1 MKAAVIRGVRDV
13 EVSEVPVPVPEAGE
27 VLIKVRYCGICG
39 SDVEAYLTGM
49 YERELIIGH
58 EFSGEVIEVGEG
70 VYGWAEGDRVTVNGV
85 IPCGRC
91 WFCHR
96 NMASLCEDLYMP
108 GITHNGAMAEY
119 VKVPAKGLHPLPNG
133 VSFRQAAIVDPMACA
148 LHGVRL
154 SRLMPGD
161 RVLVLGAGPIGLL
174 ALQCAYLAGAREVYV
189 SEISPKRAELAR
201 KLGALAVFDP
211 RRDNLHVSLD
221 ELTEGMGVDIVFVC
235 AGVPVVFQE
244 AITLVRRGGKIVAL
258 GICGEPVEADFMTIV
273 MNELSIKGG
282 YCGYEEY
289 PICLDYIAQGRI
301 DVDSLVSDEIAL
313 KEIVEKGFEALIKPE
328 TDAVKILVKF

>member
-1 MKAAVIRGVRDV
+1 M
-13 EVSEVPVPVPEAGE
+13 
-27 VLIKVRYCGICG
+27 
-39 SDVEAYLTGM
+39 LT
-49 YERELIIGH
+49 
-58 EFSGEVIEVGEG
+58 S
-70 VYGWAEGDRVTVNGV
+70 
-85 IPCGRC
+85 
-91 WFCHR
+91 
-96 NMASLCEDLYMP
+96 
-108 GITHNGAMAEY
+108 
-119 VKVPAKGLHPLPNG
+119 
-133 VSFRQAAIVDPMACA
+133 Q
-148 LHGVRL
+148 
-154 SRLMPGD
+154 
-161 RVLVLGAGPIGLL
+161 
-174 ALQCAYLAGAREVYV
+174 AREVYV

-221 ELTEGMGVDIVFVC
+221 ELTEGKGVDIVFVC

-244 AITLVRRGGKIVAL
+244 AITLVRRGGQIVAL